1 MMKVNHLRL
10 SLAALMLL
18 ITSACSMVEN
28 ILTEEVYEAPPSE
41 LTEFTFSFEPRVIW
55 ETDGGDGAGE
65 TGNALRLWYQE
76 GVLVSV
82 DHEGEVLA
90 VQADTGRRIWEQ
102 ELDTTVITGVGGGM
116 DMIFVGTQQGDVVAL
131 SLAEGQEKWRSRL
144 TSEVLA
150 RPIAE
155 DNVVV
160 VRTSDGRLT
169 GLSAENGE
177 RLWSYQRNVP
187 LLSLRGAS
195 APLISEGKALVGYD
209 NGKLVALSLNDG
221 KVTWEKNIAVPR
233 GRTELDRLVDI
244 DADPV
249 VKDGTVYVVT
259 YQGSAAAV
267 DLSSGEVLWR
277 RDMSSQLGLDVVPY
291 DAVYITDEDGYIWS
305 VQDGTGDALWRQT
318 RLIRRLVTAPSVV
331 GDYLVVGDFEGYLH
345 FLSRDD
351 GRFVSRIQ
359 FSKSA
364 ISSQPVV
371 VGNTVFANDVEGRMI
386 GIQVP

>member
-1 MMKVNHLRL
+1 
-10 SLAALMLL
+10 
-18 ITSACSMVEN
+18 
-28 ILTEEVYEAPPSE
+28 
-41 LTEFTFSFEPRVIW
+41 VIW

-102 ELDTTVITGVGGGM
+102 ELDATVITGVGGGM
-116 DMIFVGTQQGDVVAL
+116 DMIYVGTQQGDVVAL

-195 APLISEGKALVGYD
+195 APLISEDKALVGYD

-364 ISSQPVV
+364 ITSQPVV

>member
-1 MMKVNHLRL
+1 MMKVNHFRL

-116 DMIFVGTQQGDVVAL
+116 DMIYVGTQQGDVVAL

-195 APLISEGKALVGYD
+195 APLISEDKALVGYD